1 MNLLLDRKII
11 NQAQA
16 GNGRVFGSSYFSLF
30 FLKVTVCFFFFFF
43 VFLGQSSMDHMSIGT
58 AFVQHS
64 TLKPASL

>member
-30 FLKVTVCFFFFFF
+30 FLKVTVYFFFFF
-43 VFLGQSSMDHMSIGT
+43 VFLGQSSTDLMSIGT
-58 AFVQHS
+58 AFVQYS
-64 TLKPASL
+64 TLKPASR